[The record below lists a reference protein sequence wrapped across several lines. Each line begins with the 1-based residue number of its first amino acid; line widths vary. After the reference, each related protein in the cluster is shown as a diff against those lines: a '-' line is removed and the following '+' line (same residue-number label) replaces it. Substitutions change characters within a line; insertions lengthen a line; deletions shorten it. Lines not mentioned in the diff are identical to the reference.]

1 VDDPTNNELDKM
13 KPTSITKIPDN
24 LTEKE
29 HREIAEKLSSLN
41 IDGIELSDVGGRW
54 GATWETQKNY
64 NLDFLKFYKGGYF
77 APKYT
82 TYFGVKYTINFGGKY
97 TTFLEVS
104 LINFGPSLPVMRSWI

>member
-1 VDDPTNNELDKM
+1 VDEPCAFHFFF
-13 KPTSITKIPDN
+13 SIVMPI
-24 LTEKE
+24 
-29 HREIAEKLSSLN
+29 I
-41 IDGIELSDVGGRW
+41 
-54 GATWETQKNY
+54 
-64 NLDFLKFYKGGYF
+64 GYF